1 MPKLQLFPKNQGIFP
16 YIYLIYFMLPVSY
29 TFNLNGSDKLIA
41 FVLLATFLIAYR
53 QLYWQDTEH
62 FLFSLLLGIQIA
74 ILFLLS
80 VFFDINYIFL
90 GFFPASF
97 IGWYPNKKHFM
108 AATVLFIIALTFPVY
123 LYFRQLSIAEYIPFL
138 PFYMAMILS
147 PFATR
152 SLYKKQELKR
162 QLNEANA
169 QIKELVKR
177 DERIRI
183 ARDLHDTL
191 GHTLSLITLKS
202 QLVEKTIHH
211 NPERALKEA
220 IEIKNTSRLAL
231 KQVRELVSDMRSFT
245 IAETLIEI
253 RLILE
258 SAQIEFSLHEE
269 ANIDTFPRFSQNI
282 ISLCLKESVTNI
294 IKHSQAT
301 ACTIYMKRDEGH
313 LIIIIKD
320 NGIGIEKVNSF
331 DGNGL
336 KGMSERLSLI
346 DGSLAI
352 ESINGTAI
360 TLSIPIIIRSGMEE
374 GNADD

>member
-1 MPKLQLFPKNQGIFP
+1 MPKLQFFPKNQGIFP

-29 TFNLNGSDKLIA
+29 TFNLNGLDKLLA
-41 FVLLATFLIAYR
+41 FVLLAIFLIAYR

-62 FLFSLLLGIQIA
+62 YFFSLLLGIQIA

-80 VFFDINYIFL
+80 AFFDINYIFL

-108 AATVLFIIALTFPVY
+108 TATVLFIIALTVPVY
-123 LYFRQLSIAEYIPFL
+123 PYFRQFSIAEYIAFL

-177 DERIRI
+177 DERVRI

-258 SAQIEFSLHEE
+258 SARIQFTLHEK
-269 ANIDTFPRFSQNI
+269 ANISTIPRFTQNM

-294 IKHSQAT
+294 IKHSQASV
-301 ACTIYMKRDEGH
+301 CTMYMIQEEGH
-313 LIIIIKD
+313 LNITIQD
-320 NGIGIEKVNSF
+320 NGHGIKKVDSH

-336 KGMSERLSLI
+336 KGISERLSLI
-346 DGSLAI
+346 DGALSI
-352 ESINGTAI
+352 ESINGTTI
-360 TLSIPIIIRSGMEE
+360 TLSIPIIIRNGMEE